1 MTSVSEAMFAGEA
14 TYCASALSGTVP
26 EVKSAVEQ
34 APSAA
39 AAIART
45 KPARGLERRG
55 TLMLPLSPDRRHSTA
70 RTGIVQ
76 PRGDGMKARGRPETT
91 TRAGR
96 RRPAAENRAKSAA
109 ARRAGARNDLGLH
122 RQQAFTLQLLA
133 GELAGPADRF
143 RPLAGFLFGGLFVMA
158 AKLHLAENALAL
170 HLFLERLE
178 GLVDVIVANEHLHAV
193 YPLHPV
199 AIAECT
205 GRLHRAR
212 EPG

>member
-109 ARRAGARNDLGLH
+109 ARNDLGLH

-158 AKLHLAENALAL
+158 AKLHLA
-170 HLFLERLE
+170 
-178 GLVDVIVANEHLHAV
+178 
-193 YPLHPV
+193 
-199 AIAECT
+199 
-205 GRLHRAR
+205 
-212 EPG
+212 